1 MKILVIIAVLGFSFG
16 LSADQPQTLDEV
28 LDSAHTQAQVD
39 LNNET
44 LDESTPVQKLGF
56 KKMQLMRPDKR
67 GGIGAIKEIKTNDPI
82 EAKDTTQEEKPS
94 QKN

>member
-1 MKILVIIAVLGFSFG
+1 MKILAIIGVLGFSFG
-16 LSADQPQTLDEV
+16 LYADQPQTLDEV
-28 LDSAHTQAQVD
+28 LESAHVQAQAELD
-39 LNNET
+39 SET
-44 LDESTPVQKLGF
+44 LDET
-56 KKMQLMRPDKR
+56 DKR